1 MTKTMTNNKN
11 IKYDTTKEKVLKK
24 YFGYSSFRP
33 GQDKVIDSILNLN
46 DTLAIMP
53 TGAGKS
59 ICYEVPSMV
68 MSGITLVISP
78 LIALMKDQV
87 DNLNNLGIKASYVNS
102 SMTSKEIFYS
112 LKNAREGKVKILYIA
127 PERLDT
133 PNFNDFINDP
143 NSKINFIAVD
153 EAHCVS
159 AWGHDFRR
167 SYLAIK
173 TFRKKLEKIKGE
185 KIPIAAFTATAT
197 LKVKKDIIKELKLN
211 EPYVLTTTFDRPNI
225 YFRTIK
231 TNDKIN
237 FINEYVNKHLDESGI
252 IYCLTR
258 NDTTY
263 VTKVLKE
270 KGIDIEEYH
279 AGLSKEKRIKVQE
292 DFIYDKIKLIA
303 CTNAFGMGIDKPN
316 VRYVIHY
323 SMPKNLEGYY
333 QEAGR
338 AGRDGELSEAIMLYN
353 DRDYKLNEF
362 MIDKSTSLN
371 SLDSDNN
378 SDNKDSDS
386 NTISDIDPKEL
397 SILKRRDTMNLKRIY
412 NYANTKEC
420 LRKNMLNYF
429 GETYELDN
437 CNFCSN
443 CTCNL
448 KLTDITIEAM
458 KILSCIKRLNEDETR
473 DIIITT
479 LRGVSEKDNK
489 ETCDIIFNNKYDLLS
504 TYGILKINKKDLTY
518 IFEFLHK
525 NKYTIKVKTSD
536 NRMIYKVSD
545 KGKLVLAKKQ
555 KVYLM
560 MDESYNLIKKAKNR
574 SSANN
579 SSNSSSSSSNNKKY
593 DEVLFKLLKLA
604 RRNISK
610 KIRLPEFMIALDK
623 VLKDMAIYKPR
634 TISELMDIEGMG
646 EYKAKKFG
654 EVFIDVIKEY
664 TSFKN

>member
-11 IKYDTTKEKVLKK
+11 IKYDITKEKVLKK

-68 MSGITLVISP
+68 MDGITLVISP

-173 TFRKKLEKIKGE
+173 TFRKKLEKIKGA

-237 FINEYVNKHLDESGI
+237 FINEYVNKHQDESGI

-378 SDNKDSDS
+378 SDNKDSDNKN

-443 CTCNL
+443 CTSNL

-574 SSANN
+574 NSANT
-579 SSNSSSSSSNNKKY
+579 SSSNKKY